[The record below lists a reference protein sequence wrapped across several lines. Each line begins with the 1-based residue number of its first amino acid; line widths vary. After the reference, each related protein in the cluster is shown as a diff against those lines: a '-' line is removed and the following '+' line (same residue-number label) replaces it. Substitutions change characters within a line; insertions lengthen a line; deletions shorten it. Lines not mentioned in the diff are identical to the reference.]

1 MVIAIT
7 SVTKGDI
14 LRKTYLPPVTLN
26 GIKNQ
31 REQKVSQ
38 VETYRHFSKAGSFVT
53 QPQTEVPALNQF
65 PYFSILVKPLL
76 LQLQLGIANAN
87 PNLLPSSYFPSGIQK
102 EKASFQ
108 SQLKILPL
116 YLDKTAL
123 SDYLFGIVAIK

>member
-31 REQKVSQ
+31 REQTVSQ

-53 QPQTEVPALNQF
+53 QPQT
-65 PYFSILVKPLL
+65 
-76 LQLQLGIANAN
+76 
-87 PNLLPSSYFPSGIQK
+87 
-102 EKASFQ
+102 ASAC
-108 SQLKILPL
+108 
-116 YLDKTAL
+116 T
-123 SDYLFGIVAIK
+123 